1 MICQARIYITG
12 DICYSAQF
20 KGGIFMYIYGSKLKD
35 MRIKEGMTQSEYA
48 QRLGMEQ
55 PNYQRLER
63 GTLDIKI
70 SMLINICTTF
80 EVSADW
86 LLGLTE

>member
-1 MICQARIYITG
+1 
-12 DICYSAQF
+12 
-20 KGGIFMYIYGSKLKD
+20 MYIYGSRLKQL
-35 MRIKEGMTQSEYA
+35 RNTEGMTQSEYA

-80 EVSADW
+80 DVSADW
-86 LLGLTE
+86 LLGLAKED

>member
-1 MICQARIYITG
+1 
-12 DICYSAQF
+12 
-20 KGGIFMYIYGSKLKD
+20 MYIYGSRLKQL
-35 MRIKEGMTQSEYA
+35 RNTEGMTQSEYA

-80 EVSADW
+80 GVSADW
-86 LLGLTE
+86 LLGLSE